1 MGVAIIIII
10 IYSTCYH
17 QLYRFASSKTAHSM
31 HQPSY
36 ITLAVFQACCAPA
49 RCTLLD
55 TCVFGLLCDSSH
67 TYCYYCIIQELI
79 FCLIPASNARKYIS
93 LYFLHLFSNFIKLAP
108 VLFTPVQLMY
118 MYHSKFIEYLA
129 LSEVYFIASIE

>member
-55 TCVFGLLCDSSH
+55 TYVFLACCVMAATPIAITALFRS
-67 TYCYYCIIQELI
+67 
-79 FCLIPASNARKYIS
+79 
-93 LYFLHLFSNFIKLAP
+93 LFS
-108 VLFTPVQLMY
+108 V
-118 MYHSKFIEYLA
+118 
-129 LSEVYFIASIE
+129 